1 MLRILIGPFNII
13 IGMMVVRLIQ
23 GSLEMAALQSAKILL
38 LPSKCEIIFVT
49 L

>member
-1 MLRILIGPFNII
+1 MILEVKETVGGFKAFIKLARSYFNI
-13 IGMMVVRLIQ
+13 
-23 GSLEMAALQSAKILL
+23 QSAKILL

>member
-1 MLRILIGPFNII
+1 MNISIVVYYNKRYKYNNNMLL
-13 IGMMVVRLIQ
+13 V
-23 GSLEMAALQSAKILL
+23 ESAKILL

>member
-1 MLRILIGPFNII
+1 MPLATQHTGPA
-13 IGMMVVRLIQ
+13 VVNK
-23 GSLEMAALQSAKILL
+23 SDMALFKQTSQIQSAKILL